1 MKRLQ
6 VYPAPDI
13 TVTFDPNVC
22 QHSGVCLMTLP
33 EVFDVRRARW
43 IHADAASADRV
54 AHAIDKCPSGALQ
67 YYRNVERDPS
77 AAFRLSKAVA
87 TNRIALAADADGNHD
102 VRAKEIAQA
111 ILEGRGYRWVGLY
124 DVLAA
129 DIAVVAWTG
138 DEAPAN
144 PRFARTRGLNG
155 AAVTERKTV
164 VANDVASDARYLATL
179 ASTRAEMVV
188 PVLDLASE
196 VVGTIDVASDRAG
209 AFDDR
214 DVEWVEA
221 CAREAARLWE
231 R

>member
-6 VYPAPDI
+6 VYPAPGI
-13 TVTFDPNVC
+13 SVTFDPNLC

-33 EVFDVRRARW
+33 DVFDVRRARW

-87 TNRIALAADADGNHD
+87 TNRITLAAIADAPRDE
-102 VRAKEIAQA
+102 RAREIGQA

-124 DVLAA
+124 DVLA
-129 DIAVVAWTG
+129 DQIAAVAWTG

-144 PRFARTRGLNG
+144 PRFARTVGLNG
-155 AAVTERKTV
+155 DAVAQGKTV
-164 VANDVASDARYLATL
+164 VANDVATDARYLATL
-179 ASTRAEMVV
+179 AATRAEMIV
-188 PVLDLASE
+188 PVLGASGA
-196 VVGTIDVASDRAG
+196 VVGTIDVASERAG
-209 AFDDR
+209 AFDGR

-221 CAREAARLWE
+221 CARAARHLWE